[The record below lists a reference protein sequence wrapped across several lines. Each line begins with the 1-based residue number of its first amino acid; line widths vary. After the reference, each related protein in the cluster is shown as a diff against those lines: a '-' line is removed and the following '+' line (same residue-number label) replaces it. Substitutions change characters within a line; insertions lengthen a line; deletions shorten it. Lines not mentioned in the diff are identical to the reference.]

1 MDVFA
6 LTEPEGVKNF
16 PCPARVAGASVCDM
30 NSAVPDTNRESSV
43 DGNDEDRERR
53 KFLPWWLW
61 ILLAAILAAILIIVA
76 ILQPW
81 TTPSATT
88 TPTPTASSS
97 PSATPS
103 PSPSAAPTPTATP
116 KDMGQGTFD
125 GSMIGYLSDTL
136 NSQNTAVL
144 AQSPTF
150 SNPVFV
156 FAANSGLNQNMTP
169 EDAVNAMSFMFTPL
183 DPNPWDL
190 ALPDSVLDSYRSGPY
205 GDYFPVGAIVA
216 KSHDGHVF
224 SFIGHDTTIT
234 TMFMAASEDLLK

>member
-1 MDVFA
+1 
-6 LTEPEGVKNF
+6 
-16 PCPARVAGASVCDM
+16 M
-30 NSAVPDTNRESSV
+30 NSAVPGDNRESSV

-61 ILLAAILAAILIIVA
+61 ILLAAILAVILIIVA

-81 TTPSATT
+81 NTPVVTT

-97 PSATPS
+97 SSPT

-125 GSMIGYLSDTL
+125 SSMIGFLSDTL

-156 FAANSGLNQNMTP
+156 LAANSGLNQNMTP
-169 EDAVNAMSFMFTPL
+169 DDAVNAMSPMFTPL

-205 GDYFPVGAIVA
+205 GDYFPLGAIVA

-224 SFIGHDTTIT
+224 SFIGHDKTIT